1 MNVFIKGENIPKQI
15 QVGKETIIQEA
26 KKLIEEKKFEELN
39 CRSIAK
45 RVGIGVGT
53 LYHFFS
59 SKDDILA
66 SVLLDD
72 WKADLSSINL
82 NNDFLIGIKDIY
94 NCIYSFSVRY
104 HSFWE
109 FYSSSNSVY
118 ISFNS
123 RHSILVDQ
131 ISQMISKLLSGNE
144 KSLDSFEVTFL
155 AESILVYATR
165 LYDFSKLEKIFIKI
179 IGG

>member
-1 MNVFIKGENIPKQI
+1 MMN
-15 QVGKETIIQEA
+15 
-26 KKLIEEKKFEELN
+26 
-39 CRSIAK
+39 
-45 RVGIGVGT
+45 
-53 LYHFFS
+53 
-59 SKDDILA
+59 A
-66 SVLLDD
+66 S
-72 WKADLSSINL
+72 
-82 NNDFLIGIKDIY
+82 
-94 NCIYSFSVRY
+94 Y
-104 HSFWE
+104 HSLWE

-131 ISQMISKLLSGNE
+131 ISQMISKLLSNNE